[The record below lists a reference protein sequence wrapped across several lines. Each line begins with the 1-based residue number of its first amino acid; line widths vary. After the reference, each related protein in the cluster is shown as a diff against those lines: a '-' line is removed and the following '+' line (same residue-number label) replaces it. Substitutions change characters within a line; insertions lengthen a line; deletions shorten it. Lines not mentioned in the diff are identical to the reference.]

1 MTALRD
7 LLAGDLPP
15 GVYRWRTDPT
25 DPTDPTDRT
34 DAASRMRADV
44 EAAGWSFVLLDTAE
58 ATDRTGFLDVC
69 ATAFDLPRWFG
80 RSWDALAD
88 ALGDRSTGS
97 PEVVLWDG
105 WQQLAAGDPDA
116 FDVALQ
122 VFAEDALGS
131 GQLRVLLREP
141 EDDAGLLPPLL
152 ADLRMV

>member
-1 MTALRD
+1 MTAPRD
-7 LLAGDLPP
+7 LLAGGLPP
-15 GVYRWRTDPT
+15 GVYRWRTT
-25 DPTDPTDRT
+25 EG
-34 DAASRMRADV
+34 ASGERSDV
-44 EAAGWSFVLLDTAE
+44 EAAGWSFVLLHTAGV
-58 ATDRTGFLDVC
+58 TDRTGFLDVC

-141 EDDAGLLPPLL
+141 PADADPLPPPL
-152 ADLRMV
+152 ADVRVI